1 MRNMKITELEK
12 IVIERM
18 LVDRTLKPVKL
29 AVDFDRVSI
38 RDREFTGA
46 GFLTEFERSEE
57 LKLFDDKTSLRWG
70 KVGARLNASEIETG
84 YLIYVDDGFLTTI
97 EGYTYGEEWPHQI
110 EQIDLYELKAGE
122 ELISSPR

>member
-1 MRNMKITELEK
+1 MKITELEK

>member
-1 MRNMKITELEK
+1 MKITELEK

-18 LVDRTLKPVKL
+18 LVDRTLKPLKL

>member
-18 LVDRTLKPVKL
+18 LVDRTLKPLKL

-122 ELISSPR
+122 ELISPPR

>member
-1 MRNMKITELEK
+1 MKITELEK

-18 LVDRTLKPVKL
+18 LVDRTLTPLKL

-70 KVGARLNASEIETG
+70 KVGARLNASELETG

-122 ELISSPR
+122 ELISPPR

>member
-1 MRNMKITELEK
+1 MKITELEK

-18 LVDRTLKPVKL
+18 LVDRTLKPLKL

-70 KVGARLNASEIETG
+70 KVGARLNASELETG

-122 ELISSPR
+122 ELISPPR

>member
-1 MRNMKITELEK
+1 MKITELEK

-18 LVDRTLKPVKL
+18 LVDRTLKPLKL

-122 ELISSPR
+122 ELISPPR

>member
-1 MRNMKITELEK
+1 MKITELEK

-122 ELISSPR
+122 ELISPPR

>member
-18 LVDRTLKPVKL
+18 LVDRTLKPLKL

>member
-70 KVGARLNASEIETG
+70 KVGARLNASELETG

-122 ELISSPR
+122 ELISPPR